1 LHIHVSTLTLFFLN
15 WFWQL
20 LLTMV

>member
-15 WFWQL
+15 LFWQL